1 MVAVGDLIKVSKLNG
16 VEIEDTGIIVEVF
29 DSSFFYYSIDG
40 LDLNNKI
47 KNVKIEGRNLDAYT
61 VIKRDVK
68 KADYILNEFKRIIN
82 KKLNDSN
89 RNLEC
94 LKDGNSEDLF
104 EENIKNK
111 VYKDI
116 LDDLENINNNYT
128 EVKKGMKNISNM
140 FNKKEMK

>member
-47 KNVKIEGRNLDAYT
+47 KNIKIVGRNLDAYT
-61 VIKRDVK
+61 IIKRDVK
-68 KADYILNEFKRIIN
+68 KADYILNEFKRNIN

-94 LKDGNSEDLF
+94 LKDGNSKDLF
-104 EENIKNK
+104 EENIRNK

-116 LDDLENINNNYT
+116 LDDLENINDNYT